1 MNLSCCNLTT
11 IFFPFAFNTMK
22 ININLHKLCY
32 MNEPDSTYLRH
43 PPEPLGAHGNIKG
56 ASRVRAFIIGQH
68 VKTLKSSVRFV

>member
-1 MNLSCCNLTT
+1 
-11 IFFPFAFNTMK
+11 
-22 ININLHKLCY
+22 